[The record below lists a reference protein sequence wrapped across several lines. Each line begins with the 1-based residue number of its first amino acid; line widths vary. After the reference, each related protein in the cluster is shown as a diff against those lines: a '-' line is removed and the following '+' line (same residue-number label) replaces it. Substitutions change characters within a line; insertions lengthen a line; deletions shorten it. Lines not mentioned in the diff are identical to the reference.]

1 MKRFYVTERV
11 PCVQIWTYEVEAETE
26 EDAIKQVTDGVAEV
40 VESTIEGHDYEESE
54 YEVEEVIDDDIS
66 DIVEL
71 DKSYYFKMFDKLLRR
86 REEKIIN
93 NSANTNNNFL
103 NK

>member
-1 MKRFYVTERV
+1 MKRFIVTERV

-26 EDAIKQVTDGVAEV
+26 EDAIKQVIAGTAEV
-40 VESTIEGHDYEESE
+40 EESNVEGHDYEESE

-71 DKSYYFKMFDKLLRR
+71 ERGED
-86 REEKIIN
+86 
-93 NSANTNNNFL
+93 

>member
-26 EDAIKQVTDGVAEV
+26 EDAIKQVIAGTAEV
-40 VESTIEGHDYEESE
+40 EESFIEEYDYEESE
-54 YEVEEVIDDDIS
+54 YEVEEDEDDYMED

-71 DKSYYFKMFDKLLRR
+71 ERG
-86 REEKIIN
+86 
-93 NSANTNNNFL
+93 
-103 NK
+103 